1 MSVWEVPGRGC
12 KLADSGGAED
22 LPGWAESGSW

>member
-1 MSVWEVPGRGC
+1 MSVGEVSGRGC

-22 LPGWAESGSW
+22 LPGRTESGSW